1 MLSYTLQERTASAV
15 QPWSVPNMKNKADL
29 SDGKI
34 LRSAVTHP
42 TLLTNGIKL
51 ELVENENWHTK
62 FFLSSVLKFK
72 IQLSIFM
79 EISKGKKKHEHLRS
93 GRFHNTYNKRKKKS
107 KQSSKYHPPFMDWI
121 YIWVKSQ
128 QMTTA
133 YSFNNLKTG
142 FQTYVIFKLEN
153 LTQDACPLTA
163 TPGSRKNRFLCR
175 GCIMLSNYKIS
186 LQCRY

>member
-1 MLSYTLQERTASAV
+1 MSFNLQCMLSYTLQERTASAV

-51 ELVENENWHTK
+51 ELVENENWHTN

-79 EISKGKKKHEHLRS
+79 EISKGKKKHERLRA
-93 GRFHNTYNKRKKKS
+93 GRFHNTYNKRKKKVNKAANITHLLWIEFISEWRANRWLLHTHLTTS
-107 KQSSKYHPPFMDWI
+107 KQ
-121 YIWVKSQ
+121 V
-128 QMTTA
+128 
-133 YSFNNLKTG
+133 
-142 FQTYVIFKLEN
+142 FKH
-153 LTQDACPLTA
+153 T
-163 TPGSRKNRFLCR
+163 
-175 GCIMLSNYKIS
+175 
-186 LQCRY
+186 

>member
-1 MLSYTLQERTASAV
+1 
-15 QPWSVPNMKNKADL
+15 MKNKADL

-72 IQLSIFM
+72 IQLSVFM

-93 GRFHNTYNKRKKKS
+93 GGFHNTYNKRKKKVN
-107 KQSSKYHPPFMDWI
+107 KAANITHLLWI
-121 YIWVKSQ
+121 E
-128 QMTTA
+128 
-133 YSFNNLKTG
+133 F
-142 FQTYVIFKLEN
+142 
-153 LTQDACPLTA
+153 
-163 TPGSRKNRFLCR
+163 
-175 GCIMLSNYKIS
+175 IS
-186 LQCRY
+186 E